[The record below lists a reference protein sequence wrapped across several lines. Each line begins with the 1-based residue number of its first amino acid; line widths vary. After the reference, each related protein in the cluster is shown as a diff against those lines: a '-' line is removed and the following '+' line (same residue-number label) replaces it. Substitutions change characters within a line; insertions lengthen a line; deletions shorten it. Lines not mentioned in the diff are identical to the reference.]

1 MRILLLTLLVLAMP
15 LQAAL
20 PLLHWQDNRSSS
32 PAASLP
38 ALSASRAWK
47 LCALYPNLKDGYW
60 LSINYGMSKAAA
72 RLGVTLNVFEAGGYR
87 QGDVQQHQLEACQRW
102 GAEAI
107 LLGSS
112 VATFPGAVL
121 FAQHTPIIEVVNAV
135 NEVPA
140 RTRVGVPWYQMG
152 YQIGHYLVAH
162 HQDKPMQI
170 LLMPGPIDAGGSQ
183 EMSSGFRAALTGSL
197 LKIVDVAYG
206 DNDIE
211 VQRNLLQ
218 DRLERYPGINLVAG
232 TAIAAEVA
240 MGEGRNRTTPLEIA
254 SFYLTHQVYRG
265 LKRDRIVV
273 AASDQMVWQGE
284 LAVEQAVR
292 VLQGQR
298 VPDNISPPIL
308 ILTAKNSNSAGVAL
322 SLSPPGFR
330 PVYFYQRTSAASK

>member
-1 MRILLLTLLVLAMP
+1 MRTLFLTLLLLSSPLLAT
-15 LQAAL
+15 Q
-20 PLLHWQDNRSSS
+20 PLLHWQENHSA
-32 PAASLP
+32 PAAKLP

-87 QGDVQQHQLEACQRW
+87 QGEVQQNQLQACQRW
-102 GAEAI
+102 GADAI

-112 VATFPGAVL
+112 VAQFPGAVL
-121 FAQHTPIIEVVNAV
+121 FAQHTPVIEVVNAV
-135 NEVPA
+135 RDVPA

-152 YQIGHYLVAH
+152 YQIGQYLVTHPRA
-162 HQDKPMQI
+162 KPWRI
-170 LLMPGPIDAGGSQ
+170 LLLPGPIDAGGSQ
-183 EMSSGFRAALTGSL
+183 EMSSGFRAALAGSQL
-197 LKIVDVAYG
+197 HIVDVAYG

-218 DRLERYPGINLVAG
+218 DRLERYPEINLVAG
-232 TAIAAEVA
+232 TALAAEVA
-240 MGEGRNRTTPLEIA
+240 MGEGRSRQAPLEIA

-265 LKRDRIVV
+265 LKRDRILV

-292 VLQGQR
+292 VLEGQP

-308 ILTAKNSNSAGVAL
+308 ILTAKNSSSTAVAL

-330 PVYFYQRTSAASK
+330 PVYLFQSTSAASK

>member
-1 MRILLLTLLVLAMP
+1 MRIFFLMMMMLTAP
-15 LQAAL
+15 LSAAQT
-20 PLLHWQDNRSSS
+20 LLHWQDNRST

-38 ALSASRAWK
+38 ALQASRAWK

-60 LSINYGMSKAAA
+60 LSINYGMGKAAE
-72 RLGVTLNVFEAGGYR
+72 RLGVTLNVYEAGGYR
-87 QGDVQQHQLEACQRW
+87 QGSVQQNQLQACQRW
-102 GAEAI
+102 GADAI

-112 VATFPGAVL
+112 VAQFPDAAL
-121 FAQHTPIIEVVNAV
+121 FAKHTPLIEVVNAIHD
-135 NEVPA
+135 VPV
-140 RTRVGVPWYQMG
+140 RTRVGVLWFQMG
-152 YQIGHYLVAH
+152 YQTGHYLVTH
-162 HQDKPMQI
+162 HHDKAWRI

-183 EMSSGFRAALTGSL
+183 EMSAGFRAALAGSAL
-197 LKIVDVAYG
+197 EIVDVAYG

-218 DRLERYPGINLVAG
+218 DRLERFPEINLVAG

-240 MGEGRNRTTPLEIA
+240 MGEGRNRAAPLKVA

-265 LKRDRIVV
+265 LKRDRILM

-292 VLQGQR
+292 VLQGQD

-308 ILTAKNSNSAGVAL
+308 VLTPENSNSARVAL

>member
-1 MRILLLTLLVLAMP
+1 MRALVLTLLLFVMP
-15 LQAAL
+15 LHAAQ
-20 PLLHWQDNRSSS
+20 PLLHWQNNRST
-32 PAASLP
+32 PADPLP
-38 ALSASRAWK
+38 TLNVSRAWK

-72 RLGVTLNVFEAGGYR
+72 RLGATLNVYEAGGYR
-87 QGDVQQHQLEACQRW
+87 QGKVQQNQLQDCQRW
-102 GAEAI
+102 GADAI

-112 VATFPGAVL
+112 VAQFPGAAV
-121 FAQHTPIIEVVNAV
+121 FANDTPVIEVVNAV
-135 NEVPA
+135 QNVQV
-140 RTRVGVPWYQMG
+140 RTRIGVPWYQMG
-152 YQIGHYLVAH
+152 YQIGQYLVAQPH
-162 HQDKPMQI
+162 GKPWRI

-183 EMSSGFRAALTGSL
+183 EMSAGFRAALAGSQMH
-197 LKIVDVAYG
+197 IVDVAYG

-218 DRLERYPGINLVAG
+218 DRLERHPEINLVAG

-240 MGEGRNRTTPLEIA
+240 MGEGRNRRAPLDIA

-292 VLQGQR
+292 VLEGQP
-298 VPDNISPPIL
+298 VPDNISPSIL
-308 ILTAKNSNSAGVAL
+308 ILTPKNSSSARVAL

-330 PVYFYQRTSAASK
+330 PVYFFQRTSAASK